1 MFDCGGKSIPSF
13 SCSGVTWSATAC
25 AASMNIVGR
34 ALCVRGVDGHA
45 DRGED
50 VEVVGLRRQ
59 KRLAAEV
66 DRWEL
71 HAAGIDRL
79 ALGPFISLL
88 GQAFVV
94 LDRVGEGKDDW
105 PPAVARHPLG
115 RLARAY
121 AAQCSGGKRVTADAN
136 QDRRLEIFIGRDRA

>member
-1 MFDCGGKSIPSF
+1 MNASMSAGRSTRARLASKTSLATRAAVLTSTSRMFDWGGNNMPSF

-66 DRWEL
+66 DRGEL

-79 ALGPFISLL
+79 ALGPLISLL

-94 LDRVGEGKDDW
+94 LDRV
-105 PPAVARHPLG
+105 R
-115 RLARAY
+115 
-121 AAQCSGGKRVTADAN
+121 
-136 QDRRLEIFIGRDRA
+136 